1 MKIISIKFYQ
11 LDSDVSFSTN
21 YINYIN
27 DKKNRLLDLINIQD
41 KYKTIYILHIDI
53 QNCSKNMINFFK
65 MENISYFSLKFDKY

>member
-27 DKKNRLLDLINIQD
+27 DKKKQAIRFN
-41 KYKTIYILHIDI
+41 KYLG
-53 QNCSKNMINFFK
+53 
-65 MENISYFSLKFDKY
+65 